1 MPRPVCVVVNH
12 ICPPVPSRAFDW
24 CAYEDGR
31 EEAMQYG
38 YGATREAA
46 VADFFEQYGEEE
58 NS

>member
-1 MPRPVCVVVNH
+1 MARPFCLVVDF
-12 ICPPVPSRAFDW
+12 IYPPIPNRNFDW
-24 CAYEDGR
+24 CVYVDGE
-31 EEAMQYG
+31 EEAQEYG